1 MGNILKIK
9 NPIMIYTFIRT
20 QYNKIIS
27 TMFFANTKSSSDTDA
42 SNSLQLIVQWNQTDN
57 AEQSG
62 EECGLWSRAPESES
76 RLQYC

>member
-27 TMFFANTKSSSDTDA
+27 TMFFANTKSSSDMDA
-42 SNSLQLIVQWNQTDN
+42 SNSLQLIVQ
-57 AEQSG
+57 
-62 EECGLWSRAPESES
+62 
-76 RLQYC
+76 